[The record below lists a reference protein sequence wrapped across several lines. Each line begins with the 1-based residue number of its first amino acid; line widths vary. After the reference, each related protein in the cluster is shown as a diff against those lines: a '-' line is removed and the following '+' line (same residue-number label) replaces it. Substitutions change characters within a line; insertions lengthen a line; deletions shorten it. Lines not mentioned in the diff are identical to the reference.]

1 MALLATSQIT
11 IVDLNDAVSLQSYL
25 TGNVPKVQ
33 FVTNNG
39 MYTPDY
45 TNSPATITA
54 ELYRLGSSDNLITNN
69 SKYVTKIEWFYKI
82 SPAVEWTKIDTNN
95 ANFTLGG
102 TSPKFHSV
110 SINKNLMTSENPG
123 IAVKCEMTYQEDWM
137 PEAHIQKSEMDF
149 SLTVQG
155 DDGTDAYTALLTN
168 ANHTIICSSEG
179 APEEGEL
186 GEDGRAQSDIIV
198 YKGSKLLTAVSSAAT
213 PKTGQFNYRIVSN
226 DGCYAQIKDYD
237 TFYISG
243 LARKSDLKAQNA
255 TSLNGGKVVIEINC
269 ENVQKLRQE
278 MTISK
283 VFHGADGAD
292 GADGANAQYV
302 IISGESVFKYGA
314 NYSGTPTPSSVTL
327 TRQIFNT
334 SGGKWQYHNGTAWTD
349 FNPAQSGAT
358 ISITHNMANTL
369 FATASN
375 KQMRV
380 RYYINDKIFD
390 EMTLVKLADG
400 AAGTNGADAYTVTLT
415 NESHTVICENNGTP
429 STGELAKAFTD
440 VIVYK
445 GTNAVTNFTIA
456 EGTGKDAPSGC
467 TISIDN
473 TAKRV
478 TVTGLTADSA
488 KATLVITVDSKTF
501 KKVFTII
508 KSKKAINGTSAKVL
522 SISGPMAFTYSDGS
536 ATPSISQI
544 TLTATATNFT
554 PADTEV
560 IWTNAKTGAELGK
573 GKTLNIVHTN
583 TGFVNNVLEV
593 KVHYSQ
599 DTKVFDTHTIIKVF
613 DGKSTVSGYIWGPQ
627 GNIIKNGEMST
638 LPLEAVIFNGSA
650 NVTSSA
656 TFRWVKV
663 SSSEGEVNLANNT
676 NSTIAINAS
685 DIPNLLVV
693 KCYMTY
699 SGTTIQDTIV
709 LEDRMDPIQ
718 ATVFSTAG
726 DTFKNGAG
734 ETHLIARIIRNGEEI
749 DSISVVQSKPSSG
762 GTGEIIYLTTD
773 NKYYK
778 WSGTA
783 WTAIDTPEA
792 GVNAHSKFKYTW
804 YKYNEIG
811 VQVSGWSR
819 NGKII
824 RVQSSEITQKASFVV
839 EVED

>member
-69 SKYVTKIEWFYKI
+69 SRYVTKIEWFYKI
-82 SPAVEWTKIDTNN
+82 SPAVEWTKIGADD
-95 ANFTLGG
+95 ARFTLGG

-110 SINKNLMTSENPG
+110 SINQNLMTSENPG
-123 IAVKCEMTYQEDWM
+123 IAIKCEMTYKEDWM

-179 APEEGEL
+179 APEPGEL
-186 GEDGRAQSDIIV
+186 GEDGRAQSDVLV
-198 YKGSKLLTAVSSAAT
+198 YKGSKLLTAVANTVQPRA
-213 PKTGQFNYRIVSN
+213 GQFHYKILSST
-226 DGCYAQIKDYD
+226 GCSASRKDND
-237 TFYISG
+237 TFYISN
-243 LARKSDLKAQNA
+243 LTTRQKSAGA
-255 TSLNGGKVVIEINC
+255 NGANVTIEINC
-269 ENVQKLRQE
+269 EGIQTLRQE
-278 MTISK
+278 MTITK
-283 VFHGADGAD
+283 VFHGADGTD
-292 GADGANAQYV
+292 GASAQYV
-302 IISGESVFKYGA
+302 IINGESAFKYGP
-314 NYSGTPTPSSVTL
+314 NYSGTPTPSSITL
-327 TRQIFNT
+327 TRQLFNV
-334 SGGKWQYHNGTAWTD
+334 SGGKWQHYNGTAWTD
-349 FNPAQSGAT
+349 FNPAQTGAT
-358 ISITHNMANTL
+358 ITIAHNMANTL
-369 FATASN
+369 FANISN

-380 RYYINDKIFD
+380 RYYVNDKIFD

-400 AAGTNGADAYTVTLT
+400 ANGSNGADAYTVTLT
-415 NESHTVICENNGTP
+415 NESHTVVCENNGTP

-440 VIVYK
+440 VVVYK

-456 EGTGKDAPSGC
+456 AGTGADAPSGC
-467 TISIDN
+467 TLTIDN

-478 TVTGLTADSA
+478 TVASLTADSA
-488 KATLVITVDSKTF
+488 KATLVITVDGKTF
-501 KKVFTII
+501 KKVFTIT
-508 KSKKAINGTSAKVL
+508 KSKKALNGTSAKVL
-522 SISGPMAFTYSDGS
+522 SISGPMAFSYTDGAS
-536 ATPSISQI
+536 TPTVSQI
-544 TLTATATNFT
+544 TLTATCTNFT
-554 PADTEV
+554 GSSTNI

-573 GKTLNIVHTN
+573 GLTLNIVHTN

-593 KVHYSQ
+593 KAHYSG

-638 LPLEAVIFNGSA
+638 LPLEAVVFNGSS

-656 TFRWVKV
+656 KFRWVKV
-663 SSSEGEVNLANNT
+663 SSSEGEVNLPNNT
-676 NSTIAINAS
+676 SSTITINAS

-709 LEDRMDPIQ
+709 LEDRIDPIQ

-726 DTFKNGAG
+726 DTFKNGTG
-734 ETHLIARIIRNGEEI
+734 ETHLVARIIRNGEEI

-762 GTGEIIYLTTD
+762 GTGEIIYLSTD

-778 WSGTA
+778 WSGSA
-783 WTAIDTPEA
+783 WTEIDIPEA
-792 GVNAHSKFKYTW
+792 GVNAHSKFRYTW

-819 NGKII
+819 KGKII
-824 RVQSSEITQKASFVV
+824 RVQSSEVTQKASFVV

>member
-69 SKYVTKIEWFYKI
+69 SRYVTKIEWFYKI
-82 SPAVEWTKIDTNN
+82 SPAVEWTKIETND
-95 ANFTLGG
+95 ARFTLGG

-110 SINKNLMTSENPG
+110 SINQNLMTSENPG
-123 IAVKCEMTYQEDWM
+123 IAIKCEMTYKEDWM

-179 APEEGEL
+179 APEPGEL
-186 GEDGRAQSDIIV
+186 GEDGRAQSDVLV
-198 YKGSKLLTAVSSAAT
+198 YKGSKLLTAVANTVQPRA
-213 PKTGQFNYRIVSN
+213 GQFHYKILSST
-226 DGCYAQIKDYD
+226 GCSATRKDND
-237 TFYISG
+237 TFYISNLTTKKRSTG
-243 LARKSDLKAQNA
+243 N
-255 TSLNGGKVVIEINC
+255 NGASVTIEINC
-269 ENVQKLRQE
+269 EGIQTLRQE
-278 MTISK
+278 MTITK
-283 VFHGADGAD
+283 VFHGADGTD
-292 GADGANAQYV
+292 GASAQYV
-302 IISGESVFKYGA
+302 IINGESAFKYGP
-314 NYSGTPTPSSVTL
+314 NYSGTPSPSSITL
-327 TRQIFNT
+327 TRQLFNV
-334 SGGKWQYHNGTAWTD
+334 SGGKWQHYNGTAWTD
-349 FNPAQSGAT
+349 FNPAQTGQT
-358 ISITHNMANTL
+358 LQLTHNMANTL
-369 FATASN
+369 FANISN

-380 RYYINDKIFD
+380 RYYVNDKIFD

-400 AAGTNGADAYTVTLT
+400 ANGSNGADAYTVTLT
-415 NESHTVICENNGTP
+415 NESHTVVCENNGTP

-440 VIVYK
+440 IVVYK

-456 EGTGKDAPSGC
+456 AGTGADAPSGC
-467 TISIDN
+467 TLTIDN

-478 TVTGLTADSA
+478 TVASLTADSA
-488 KATLVITVDSKTF
+488 KATLVITVDGKTF
-501 KKVFTII
+501 KKVFTIT
-508 KSKKAINGTSAKVL
+508 KSKKALNGTSAKVL
-522 SISGPMAFTYSDGS
+522 SISGPMAFSYADGAS
-536 ATPSISQI
+536 TPSVSQI
-544 TLTATATNFT
+544 TLTATCTNFT
-554 PADTEV
+554 GSSTNI

-573 GKTLNIVHTN
+573 GLTLNIVHTN

-593 KVHYSQ
+593 KAHYSG

-638 LPLEAVIFNGSA
+638 LPLEAVVFNGSS

-663 SSSEGEVNLANNT
+663 SSSEGEVNLPNNT
-676 NSTIAINAS
+676 SSTITINAS

-726 DTFKNGAG
+726 DTFKNGTG
-734 ETHLIARIIRNGEEI
+734 ETHLVARIIRNGEEI

-762 GTGEIIYLTTD
+762 GTGEIIYLSTD

-778 WSGTA
+778 WSGSA
-783 WTAIDTPEA
+783 WTEIDIPEA
-792 GVNAHSKFKYTW
+792 GVNAHSKFRYTW

-824 RVQSSEITQKASFVV
+824 RVQSSEVTQKASFVV

>member
-69 SKYVTKIEWFYKI
+69 SRYVTKIEWFYKI
-82 SPAVEWTKIDTNN
+82 SPAVEWTKIETND
-95 ANFTLGG
+95 ARFTLGG

-110 SINKNLMTSENPG
+110 SINQNLMTSENPG
-123 IAVKCEMTYQEDWM
+123 IAIKCEMTYKEDWM

-179 APEEGEL
+179 APEPGEL
-186 GEDGRAQSDIIV
+186 GEDGRAQSDVLV
-198 YKGSKLLTAVSSAAT
+198 YKGSKLLTAVANTVQPRA
-213 PKTGQFNYRIVSN
+213 GQFHYKILSST
-226 DGCYAQIKDYD
+226 GCSATRKDND
-237 TFYISG
+237 TFYISNLTTKKRSTG
-243 LARKSDLKAQNA
+243 N
-255 TSLNGGKVVIEINC
+255 NGASVTIEINC
-269 ENVQKLRQE
+269 EGIQTLRQE
-278 MTISK
+278 MTITK
-283 VFHGADGAD
+283 VFHGADGTD
-292 GADGANAQYV
+292 GASAQYV
-302 IISGESVFKYGA
+302 IINGESAFKYGP
-314 NYSGTPTPSSVTL
+314 NYSGTPTPSSITL
-327 TRQIFNT
+327 TRQLFNV
-334 SGGKWQYHNGTAWTD
+334 SGGKWQHYNGTAWTD
-349 FNPAQSGAT
+349 FNPAQTGAT
-358 ISITHNMANTL
+358 ITIAHNMANTL
-369 FATASN
+369 FANISN

-380 RYYINDKIFD
+380 RYYVNDKIFD

-400 AAGTNGADAYTVTLT
+400 ANGSNGADAYTVTLT
-415 NESHTVICENNGTP
+415 NESHTVVCENNGTP

-440 VIVYK
+440 VVVYK

-456 EGTGKDAPSGC
+456 AGTGADAPSGC
-467 TISIDN
+467 TLTIDN

-478 TVTGLTADSA
+478 TVASLTADSA
-488 KATLVITVDSKTF
+488 KATLIITVDGKTF
-501 KKVFTII
+501 KKVFTIT
-508 KSKKAINGTSAKVL
+508 KSKKALNGTSAKVL
-522 SISGPMAFTYSDGS
+522 SISGPMAFSYADGAS
-536 ATPSISQI
+536 TPSVSQI
-544 TLTATATNFT
+544 TLTATCTNFT
-554 PADTEV
+554 GSSTNI

-573 GKTLNIVHTN
+573 GLTLNIVHTN

-593 KVHYSQ
+593 KAHYSG

-638 LPLEAVIFNGSA
+638 LPLEAVVFNGSS

-663 SSSEGEVNLANNT
+663 SSSEGEVNLPNNT
-676 NSTIAINAS
+676 NSTITINAS

-726 DTFKNGAG
+726 DTFKNGTG
-734 ETHLIARIIRNGEEI
+734 ETHLVARIIRNGEEI

-762 GTGEIIYLTTD
+762 GTGEIIYLSTD

-778 WSGTA
+778 WSGSA
-783 WTAIDTPEA
+783 WTEIDIPEA
-792 GVNAHSKFKYTW
+792 GVNAHSKFRYTW

-824 RVQSSEITQKASFVV
+824 RVQSSEVTQKASFVV

>member
-69 SKYVTKIEWFYKI
+69 SRYVTKIEWFYKI
-82 SPAVEWTKIDTNN
+82 SPAVEWTKIETND
-95 ANFTLGG
+95 ARFTLGG

-110 SINKNLMTSENPG
+110 SINQNLMTSENPG
-123 IAVKCEMTYQEDWM
+123 IAIKCEMTYKEDWM

-179 APEEGEL
+179 APETGEL
-186 GEDGRAQSDIIV
+186 GEDGRAQSDVLV
-198 YKGSKLLTAVSSAAT
+198 YKGSKLLTAVADTVT
-213 PKTGQFNYRIVSN
+213 PRAGQFHYKIVN
-226 DGCYAQIKDYD
+226 PVGCSATRKDND
-237 TFYISG
+237 TFYISN
-243 LARKSDLKAQNA
+243 LTTRQKSAGA
-255 TSLNGGKVVIEINC
+255 NGASVTIEINC
-269 ENVQKLRQE
+269 EGIQTLRQE
-278 MTISK
+278 MTITK
-283 VFHGADGAD
+283 VFHGADGTD
-292 GADGANAQYV
+292 GASAQYV
-302 IISGESVFKYGA
+302 IINGESAFKYGP
-314 NYSGTPTPSSVTL
+314 NYSGTPSPSSITL
-327 TRQIFNT
+327 TRQLFNV
-334 SGGKWQYHNGTAWTD
+334 SGGKWQHYNGTAWTD
-349 FNPAQSGAT
+349 FNPAQTGQT
-358 ISITHNMANTL
+358 LQLTHNMANTL
-369 FATASN
+369 FANISN

-380 RYYINDKIFD
+380 RYYVNDKIFD

-400 AAGTNGADAYTVTLT
+400 ANGSNGADAYTVTLT
-415 NESHTVICENNGTP
+415 NESHTVVCENNGTP

-440 VIVYK
+440 IVVYK

-456 EGTGKDAPSGC
+456 AGTGADAPSGC
-467 TISIDN
+467 TLTIDN

-478 TVTGLTADSA
+478 TVASLTADSA
-488 KATLVITVDSKTF
+488 KATLVITVDGKTF
-501 KKVFTII
+501 KKVFTIT
-508 KSKKAINGTSAKVL
+508 KSKKALNGTSAKVL
-522 SISGPMAFTYSDGS
+522 SISGPMAFSYTDGAS
-536 ATPSISQI
+536 TPTVSQI
-544 TLTATATNFT
+544 TLTATCTNFT
-554 PADTEV
+554 GSSTNI

-573 GKTLNIVHTN
+573 GLTLNIVHTN

-593 KVHYSQ
+593 KAHYSG

-638 LPLEAVIFNGSA
+638 LPLEAVVFNGSS

-663 SSSEGEVNLANNT
+663 SSSEGEVNLPNNT
-676 NSTIAINAS
+676 SSTITINAS

-726 DTFKNGAG
+726 DTFKNGTG
-734 ETHLIARIIRNGEEI
+734 ETHLVARIIRNGEEI

-762 GTGEIIYLTTD
+762 GTGEIIYLSTD

-778 WSGTA
+778 WSGSA
-783 WTAIDTPEA
+783 WTEIDIPEA
-792 GVNAHSKFKYTW
+792 GVNAHSKFRYTW

-824 RVQSSEITQKASFVV
+824 RVQSSEVTQKASFVV

>member
-69 SKYVTKIEWFYKI
+69 SRYVTKIEWFYKI
-82 SPAVEWTKIDTNN
+82 SPAVEWTKIETND
-95 ANFTLGG
+95 ARFTLGG

-110 SINKNLMTSENPG
+110 SINQNLMTSENPG
-123 IAVKCEMTYQEDWM
+123 IAIKCEMTYKEDWM

-179 APEEGEL
+179 APETGEL
-186 GEDGRAQSDIIV
+186 GEDGRAQSDVLV
-198 YKGSKLLTAVSSAAT
+198 YKGSKLLTAVADTVT
-213 PKTGQFNYRIVSN
+213 PRAGQFHYKIVN
-226 DGCYAQIKDYD
+226 PVGCSATRKDND
-237 TFYISG
+237 TFYISN
-243 LARKSDLKAQNA
+243 LTTRQKSAGA
-255 TSLNGGKVVIEINC
+255 NGASVTIEINC
-269 ENVQKLRQE
+269 EGIQTLRQE
-278 MTISK
+278 MTITK
-283 VFHGADGAD
+283 VFHGADGTD
-292 GADGANAQYV
+292 GASAQYV
-302 IISGESVFKYGA
+302 IINGESAFKYGP
-314 NYSGTPTPSSVTL
+314 NYSGTPTPSSITL
-327 TRQIFNT
+327 TRQLFNV
-334 SGGKWQYHNGTAWTD
+334 SGGKWQHYNGTAWTD
-349 FNPAQSGAT
+349 FNPAQTGAT
-358 ISITHNMANTL
+358 ITIAHNMANTL
-369 FATASN
+369 FANISN

-380 RYYINDKIFD
+380 RYYVNDKIFD

-400 AAGTNGADAYTVTLT
+400 ANGSNGADAYTVTLT
-415 NESHTVICENNGTP
+415 NESHTVVCENNGTP

-440 VIVYK
+440 IVVYK

-456 EGTGKDAPSGC
+456 AGTGADAPSGC
-467 TISIDN
+467 TLTIDN

-478 TVTGLTADSA
+478 TVASLTADSA
-488 KATLVITVDSKTF
+488 KATLVITVDGKTF
-501 KKVFTII
+501 KKVFTIT
-508 KSKKAINGTSAKVL
+508 KSKKALNGTSAKVL
-522 SISGPMAFTYSDGS
+522 SISGPMAFSYTDGAS
-536 ATPSISQI
+536 TPTVSQI
-544 TLTATATNFT
+544 TLTATCTNFT
-554 PADTEV
+554 GSSTNI

-573 GKTLNIVHTN
+573 GLTLNIVHTN

-593 KVHYSQ
+593 KAHYSG

-638 LPLEAVIFNGSA
+638 LPLEAVVFNGSS

-663 SSSEGEVNLANNT
+663 SSSEGEVNLPNNT
-676 NSTIAINAS
+676 SSTITINAS

-726 DTFKNGAG
+726 DTFKNGTG
-734 ETHLIARIIRNGEEI
+734 ETHLVARIIRNGEEI

-762 GTGEIIYLTTD
+762 GTGEIIYLSTD

-778 WSGTA
+778 WSGSA
-783 WTAIDTPEA
+783 WTEIDIPEA
-792 GVNAHSKFKYTW
+792 GVNAHSKFRYTW

-824 RVQSSEITQKASFVV
+824 RVQSSEVTQKASFVV

>member
-39 MYTPDY
+39 MYTPNY
-45 TNSPATITA
+45 TDSPAIITA

-69 SKYVTKIEWFYKI
+69 SRYVTKIEWFYKI
-82 SPAVEWTKIDTNN
+82 SPAVEWTKIETND
-95 ANFTLGG
+95 ARFTLGG

-110 SINKNLMTSENPG
+110 SINQNLMTSENPG
-123 IAVKCEMTYQEDWM
+123 IAIKCEMTYKEDWM
-137 PEAHIQKSEMDF
+137 PEPHIQKSEMDF

-179 APEEGEL
+179 APEPGEL
-186 GEDGRAQSDIIV
+186 GEDGRAQSDVLV
-198 YKGSKLLTAVSSAAT
+198 YKGSKLLTAVANTVQPRAGQFHYKILSSTGCSAA
-213 PKTGQFNYRIVSN
+213 R
-226 DGCYAQIKDYD
+226 KDND
-237 TFYISG
+237 TFYISN
-243 LARKSDLKAQNA
+243 LTTRQKSAGA
-255 TSLNGGKVVIEINC
+255 NGANVTIEINC
-269 ENVQKLRQE
+269 EGIQTLRQE

-283 VFHGADGAD
+283 VFHGADGTN
-292 GADGANAQYV
+292 GTNAQYV
-302 IISGESVFKYGA
+302 IINGESAFKYGP
-314 NYSGTPTPSSVTL
+314 NYSGTPSPSSITL
-327 TRQIFNT
+327 TRQLFNV
-334 SGGKWQYHNGTAWTD
+334 SGGKWQHYNGTAWTD
-349 FNPAQSGAT
+349 FNPAQTGQT
-358 ISITHNMANTL
+358 LQLTHNMANTL
-369 FATASN
+369 FANISN
-375 KQMRV
+375 RQMRV

-400 AAGTNGADAYTVTLT
+400 ANGSNGVDAYTVTLT
-415 NESHTVICENNGTP
+415 NESHTVVCENNGTP

-440 VIVYK
+440 VVVYK

-456 EGTGKDAPSGC
+456 AGTGADAPSGC
-467 TISIDN
+467 TLTIDN

-478 TVTGLTADSA
+478 TVASLTADSA
-488 KATLVITVDSKTF
+488 KATLIITVDGKTF
-501 KKVFTII
+501 KKVFTIT
-508 KSKKAINGTSAKVL
+508 KSKKALNGTSAKVL
-522 SISGPMAFTYSDGS
+522 SISGPMAFSYTDGAS
-536 ATPSISQI
+536 TPTVSQI
-544 TLTATATNFT
+544 TLTATPTNFT
-554 PADTEV
+554 PVDTEIV
-560 IWTNAKTGAELGK
+560 WTNAKTGAELGK
-573 GKTLNIVHTN
+573 GLTLNIVHTN
-583 TGFVNNVLEV
+583 TGFVNNILEV
-593 KVHYSQ
+593 KVHYSK

-638 LPLEAVIFNGSA
+638 LLLEAVVFNGSA
-650 NVTSSA
+650 NITSSA

-663 SSSEGEVNLANNT
+663 SSSEGEVNLPNNT
-676 NSTIAINAS
+676 NSTITINAS

-726 DTFKNGAG
+726 DTFKNGTG

-773 NKYYK
+773 NNYYK
-778 WSGTA
+778 WSGSA
-783 WTAIDTPEA
+783 WTEIPTPEA
-792 GVNAHSKFKYTW
+792 GENAHSKFKYTW

-819 NGKII
+819 NGKVI
-824 RVQSSEITQKASFVV
+824 RVQSSEVTQKASFVV

>member
-54 ELYRLGSSDNLITNN
+54 ELYRLGSSENLITNN
-69 SKYVTKIEWFYKI
+69 SRYVTKIEWFYKI
-82 SPAVEWTKIDTNN
+82 SPAVEWTKIETND
-95 ANFTLGG
+95 ARFTLGG

-110 SINKNLMTSENPG
+110 SINQNLMTSENPG
-123 IAVKCEMTYQEDWM
+123 IAIKCEMTYKEDWM
-137 PEAHIQKSEMDF
+137 PEVHIQKSEMDF

-179 APEEGEL
+179 APETGEL
-186 GEDGRAQSDIIV
+186 GEDGRAQSDVLV
-198 YKGSKLLTAVSSAAT
+198 YKGSKLLTAVADTVTPKVGQFHYKIVNPVGCSAA
-213 PKTGQFNYRIVSN
+213 R
-226 DGCYAQIKDYD
+226 KDND
-237 TFYISG
+237 TFYISN
-243 LARKSDLKAQNA
+243 LTTKKRNA
-255 TSLNGGKVVIEINC
+255 GNNGASVTIEINC
-269 ENVQKLRQE
+269 EGVQTLRQE
-278 MTISK
+278 MTITK
-283 VFHGADGAD
+283 VFHGADGTD
-292 GADGANAQYV
+292 GASAQYV
-302 IISGESVFKYGA
+302 IINGESAFKYGP
-314 NYSGTPTPSSVTL
+314 NYSGTPTPSSITL
-327 TRQIFNT
+327 TRQLFNV
-334 SGGKWQYHNGTAWTD
+334 SGGKWQHHNGTAWTD
-349 FNPAQSGAT
+349 FIPAQTGAT
-358 ISITHNMANTL
+358 ITIAHNMANTL
-369 FATASN
+369 FANISN

-380 RYYINDKIFD
+380 RYYVNDKIFD

-400 AAGTNGADAYTVTLT
+400 ANGSNGADAYTVTLT
-415 NESHTVICENNGTP
+415 NESHTVVCENNGTP
-429 STGELAKAFTD
+429 STGELDKAFTD
-440 VIVYK
+440 VVVYK
-445 GTNAVTNFTIA
+445 GTNTVTNFTIA
-456 EGTGKDAPSGC
+456 KGDGADAPSGC

-478 TVTGLTADSA
+478 KVTGLTADSA
-488 KATLVITVDSKTF
+488 KATLVITVDGKTF
-501 KKVFTII
+501 KKVFTIT
-508 KSKKAINGTSAKVL
+508 KSKKAINGESAKVL
-522 SISGPMAFTYSDGS
+522 TISGPMAFAYKSGS
-536 ATPSISQI
+536 TTPSVSQI
-544 TLTATATNFT
+544 TLTATPTNFE
-554 PADTEV
+554 PLDTEI
-560 IWTNAKTGAELGK
+560 IWTNTKTGAELGK
-573 GKTLNIVHTN
+573 GPTLNVVHTN
-583 TGFVNNVLEV
+583 TGFVNNILEV
-593 KVHYSQ
+593 KAHYSK

-613 DGKSTVSGYIWGPQ
+613 DGKSTVSGYVWGPQ

-638 LPLEAVIFNGSA
+638 LPLEAVVFNGSA

-663 SSSEGEVNLANNT
+663 SSSEGEVDLPNNT
-676 NSTIAINAS
+676 KSTITINAS

-726 DTFKNGAG
+726 DTFKNGSG
-734 ETHLIARIIRNGEEI
+734 ETHLSARIIRNGEEI

-778 WSGTA
+778 WSDTA
-783 WTAIDTPEA
+783 WTVIDTPEA
-792 GVNAHSKFKYTW
+792 GANAHSKFKYTW

-819 NGKII
+819 NGKVI
-824 RVQSSEITQKASFVV
+824 RVQSSEVTQKASFVV

>member
-69 SKYVTKIEWFYKI
+69 SRYVTKIEWFYKI
-82 SPAVEWTKIDTNN
+82 SPAVEWTKIETND
-95 ANFTLGG
+95 ARFTLGG

-110 SINKNLMTSENPG
+110 SINQNLMTSENPG
-123 IAVKCEMTYQEDWM
+123 IAIKCEMTYKEDWM

-179 APEEGEL
+179 APEPGEL
-186 GEDGRAQSDIIV
+186 GEDGRAQSDVLV
-198 YKGSKLLTAVSSAAT
+198 YKGSKLLTAVANTVQPRA
-213 PKTGQFNYRIVSN
+213 GQFHYKILSST
-226 DGCYAQIKDYD
+226 GCSATRKDND
-237 TFYISG
+237 TFYISNLTTKKRSTG
-243 LARKSDLKAQNA
+243 N
-255 TSLNGGKVVIEINC
+255 NGASVTIEINC
-269 ENVQKLRQE
+269 EGIQTLRQE
-278 MTISK
+278 MTITK
-283 VFHGADGAD
+283 VFHGADGTD
-292 GADGANAQYV
+292 GASAQYV
-302 IISGESVFKYGA
+302 IINGESAFKYGP
-314 NYSGTPTPSSVTL
+314 NYSGTPTPSSITL
-327 TRQIFNT
+327 TRQLFNV
-334 SGGKWQYHNGTAWTD
+334 SGGKWQHYNGTAWTD
-349 FNPAQSGAT
+349 FNPAQTGAT
-358 ISITHNMANTL
+358 ITIAHNMANTL
-369 FATASN
+369 FANISN

-380 RYYINDKIFD
+380 RYYVNDKIFD

-400 AAGTNGADAYTVTLT
+400 ANGSNGADAYTVTLT
-415 NESHTVICENNGTP
+415 NESHTVVCENNGTP

-440 VIVYK
+440 IVVYK

-456 EGTGKDAPSGC
+456 AGTGADAPSGC
-467 TISIDN
+467 TLTIDN

-478 TVTGLTADSA
+478 TVASLTADSA
-488 KATLVITVDSKTF
+488 KATLVITVDGKTF
-501 KKVFTII
+501 KKVFTIT
-508 KSKKAINGTSAKVL
+508 KSKKALNGTSAKVL
-522 SISGPMAFTYSDGS
+522 SISGPMAFSYTDGAS
-536 ATPSISQI
+536 TPTVSQI
-544 TLTATATNFT
+544 TLTATCTNFT
-554 PADTEV
+554 GSSTNI

-573 GKTLNIVHTN
+573 GLTLNIVHTN

-593 KVHYSQ
+593 KAHYSG

-638 LPLEAVIFNGSA
+638 LPLEAVVFNGSS

-663 SSSEGEVNLANNT
+663 SSSEGEVNLPNNT
-676 NSTIAINAS
+676 SSTITINAS

-726 DTFKNGAG
+726 DTFKNGTG
-734 ETHLIARIIRNGEEI
+734 ETHLVARIIRNGEEI

-762 GTGEIIYLTTD
+762 GTGEIIYLSTD

-778 WSGTA
+778 WSGSA
-783 WTAIDTPEA
+783 WTEIDIPEA
-792 GVNAHSKFKYTW
+792 GVNAHSKFRYTW

-824 RVQSSEITQKASFVV
+824 RVQSSEVTQKASFVV

>member
-45 TNSPATITA
+45 TNSPATVTA

-69 SKYVTKIEWFYKI
+69 SRYVTKIEWFYKI
-82 SPAVEWTKIDTNN
+82 SPAVEWTKIGTND
-95 ANFTLGG
+95 ARFTLGG

-110 SINKNLMTSENPG
+110 SINQNLMTSENPG
-123 IAVKCEMTYQEDWM
+123 IAIKCEMTYKEDWM
-137 PEAHIQKSEMDF
+137 PEVHIQKSEMDF
-149 SLTVQG
+149 SLTIQG

-179 APEEGEL
+179 APETGEL
-186 GEDGRAQSDIIV
+186 GEDGRAQSDVLV
-198 YKGSKLLTAVSSAAT
+198 YKGSKLLTAVADTVT
-213 PKTGQFNYRIVSN
+213 PKTGQFHYKIVN
-226 DGCYAQIKDYD
+226 PVGCSAARKDND
-237 TFYISG
+237 TFYISNLTTKKRSAG
-243 LARKSDLKAQNA
+243 N
-255 TSLNGGKVVIEINC
+255 NGASVTIEINC
-269 ENVQKLRQE
+269 EGVQTLRQE
-278 MTISK
+278 MTITK
-283 VFHGADGAD
+283 VFHGADGT
-292 GADGANAQYV
+292 DGANAQYV
-302 IISGESVFKYGA
+302 IINGESAFKYGP
-314 NYSGTPTPSSVTL
+314 NYSGTPTPSSITL
-327 TRQIFNT
+327 TRQLFNV
-334 SGGKWQYHNGTAWTD
+334 SGGKWQHHNGTAWTD
-349 FNPAQSGAT
+349 FSPAQTGAT
-358 ISITHNMANTL
+358 IAIAHNMANTL
-369 FATASN
+369 FANISN

-380 RYYINDKIFD
+380 RYYVNDKIFD

-400 AAGTNGADAYTVTLT
+400 ANGSNGADAYTVTLT
-415 NESHTVICENNGTP
+415 NESHTVVCENNGTP

-440 VIVYK
+440 VVVYK
-445 GTNAVTNFTIA
+445 GTSAVTNFTIA
-456 EGTGKDAPSGC
+456 QGTGGDAPSGC

-488 KATLVITVDSKTF
+488 KATLVITVDGKTF
-501 KKVFTII
+501 KKVFTIT
-508 KSKKAINGTSAKVL
+508 KSKKAVNGTSAKVL
-522 SISGPMAFTYSDGS
+522 SISGPMAFSYSDGS
-536 ATPSISQI
+536 TTPSVSQI

-560 IWTNAKTGAELGK
+560 VWTNAKTGAELGK

-613 DGKSTVSGYIWGPQ
+613 DGKSTVSGYVWGPQ

-638 LPLEAVIFNGSA
+638 LPLEAVVFNGSA

-663 SSSEGEVNLANNT
+663 SSSEGEVNLSNNT
-676 NSTIAINAS
+676 KSTITINAS

-726 DTFKNGAG
+726 DTFKNGTG

-783 WTAIDTPEA
+783 WTVIDTPEA
-792 GVNAHSKFKYTW
+792 GANAHSKFKYTW

-824 RVQSSEITQKASFVV
+824 RVQSSEVTQKASFVV

>member
-69 SKYVTKIEWFYKI
+69 SRYVTKIEWFYKI
-82 SPAVEWTKIDTNN
+82 SPAVEWTKIGADD
-95 ANFTLGG
+95 ARFTLGG

-110 SINKNLMTSENPG
+110 SINQNLMTSENPG
-123 IAVKCEMTYQEDWM
+123 IAIKCEMTYKEDWM

-179 APEEGEL
+179 APEPGEL
-186 GEDGRAQSDIIV
+186 GEDGRAQSDVLV
-198 YKGSKLLTAVSSAAT
+198 YKGSKLLTAVANTVQPRA
-213 PKTGQFNYRIVSN
+213 GQFHYKILSST
-226 DGCYAQIKDYD
+226 GCSASRKDND
-237 TFYISG
+237 TFYISN
-243 LARKSDLKAQNA
+243 LTTRQKSAGA
-255 TSLNGGKVVIEINC
+255 NGANVTIEINC
-269 ENVQKLRQE
+269 EGIQTLRQE

-283 VFHGADGAD
+283 VFHGADGTN
-292 GADGANAQYV
+292 GTNAQYV
-302 IISGESVFKYGA
+302 IINGESALKYGP
-314 NYSGTPTPSSVTL
+314 NYSGTPSPSSITL
-327 TRQIFNT
+327 TRQLFNV
-334 SGGKWQYHNGTAWTD
+334 SGGKWQHYNGTAWTD
-349 FNPAQSGAT
+349 FNPAQTGQT
-358 ISITHNMANTL
+358 LQLTHNMANTL
-369 FATASN
+369 FANISN

-400 AAGTNGADAYTVTLT
+400 ANGSNGADAYTVTLT
-415 NESHTVICENNGTP
+415 NESHTVVCENNGTP

-440 VIVYK
+440 VVVYK

-456 EGTGKDAPSGC
+456 AGTGADAPSGC
-467 TISIDN
+467 TLTIDN

-478 TVTGLTADSA
+478 TVASLTADSA
-488 KATLVITVDSKTF
+488 KATLVITVDGKTF
-501 KKVFTII
+501 KKVFTIT
-508 KSKKAINGTSAKVL
+508 KSKKALNGTSAKVL
-522 SISGPMAFTYSDGS
+522 SISGPMAFSYADGAS
-536 ATPSISQI
+536 TPSVSQI
-544 TLTATATNFT
+544 TLTATCTNFT
-554 PADTEV
+554 GSSTNI

-573 GKTLNIVHTN
+573 GLTLNIVHTN

-593 KVHYSQ
+593 KAHYSG

-638 LPLEAVIFNGSA
+638 LPLEAVVFNGSS

-656 TFRWVKV
+656 KFRWVKV
-663 SSSEGEVNLANNT
+663 SSSEGEVNLPNNT
-676 NSTIAINAS
+676 SSTITINAS

-726 DTFKNGAG
+726 DTFKNGTG
-734 ETHLIARIIRNGEEI
+734 ETHLVARIIRNGEEI

-762 GTGEIIYLTTD
+762 GTGEIIYLSTD

-778 WSGTA
+778 WSGSA
-783 WTAIDTPEA
+783 WTEIDIPEA
-792 GVNAHSKFKYTW
+792 GVNAHSKFRYTW

-819 NGKII
+819 KGKII
-824 RVQSSEITQKASFVV
+824 RVQSSEVTQKASFVV

>member
-69 SKYVTKIEWFYKI
+69 SRYVTKIEWFYKI
-82 SPAVEWTKIDTNN
+82 SPAVKWTKIETND
-95 ANFTLGG
+95 ARFTLGG

-110 SINKNLMTSENPG
+110 SINQNLMTSENPG
-123 IAVKCEMTYQEDWM
+123 IAIKCEMTYKEDWM

-179 APEEGEL
+179 APEPGEL
-186 GEDGRAQSDIIV
+186 GEDGRAQSDVLV
-198 YKGSKLLTAVSSAAT
+198 YKGSKLLTAVANTVQPRA
-213 PKTGQFNYRIVSN
+213 GQFHYKILSST
-226 DGCYAQIKDYD
+226 GCSATRKDND
-237 TFYISG
+237 TFYISN
-243 LARKSDLKAQNA
+243 LTTRQKSAGA
-255 TSLNGGKVVIEINC
+255 NGANVTIEINC
-269 ENVQKLRQE
+269 EGIQTLRQE

-283 VFHGADGAD
+283 VFHGADGTN
-292 GADGANAQYV
+292 GTNAQYV
-302 IISGESVFKYGA
+302 IINGESAFKYGP
-314 NYSGTPTPSSVTL
+314 NYSGTPSPSSITL
-327 TRQIFNT
+327 TRQLFNV
-334 SGGKWQYHNGTAWTD
+334 SGGKWQHYNGTAWTD
-349 FNPAQSGAT
+349 FNPAQTGAT
-358 ISITHNMANTL
+358 ITIAHNMANTL
-369 FATASN
+369 FANISN

-380 RYYINDKIFD
+380 RYYVNDKIFD

-400 AAGTNGADAYTVTLT
+400 ANGSNGADAYTVTLT
-415 NESHTVICENNGTP
+415 NESHTVVCENNGTP

-440 VIVYK
+440 VVVYK

-456 EGTGKDAPSGC
+456 AGTGADAPSGC
-467 TISIDN
+467 TLTIDN

-478 TVTGLTADSA
+478 TVASLTADSA
-488 KATLVITVDSKTF
+488 KATLIITVDGKTF
-501 KKVFTII
+501 KKVFTIT
-508 KSKKAINGTSAKVL
+508 KSKKALNGTSAKVL
-522 SISGPMAFTYSDGS
+522 SISGPMAFSYTDGAS
-536 ATPSISQI
+536 TPTVSQI
-544 TLTATATNFT
+544 TLTATCTNFT
-554 PADTEV
+554 GSSTNI

-573 GKTLNIVHTN
+573 GLTLNIVHTN

-593 KVHYSQ
+593 KAHYSG

-638 LPLEAVIFNGSA
+638 LPLEAVVFNGSS

-663 SSSEGEVNLANNT
+663 SSSEGEVNLPNNT
-676 NSTIAINAS
+676 SSTITINAS

-726 DTFKNGAG
+726 DTFKNGTG
-734 ETHLIARIIRNGEEI
+734 ETHLVARIIRNGEEI

-762 GTGEIIYLTTD
+762 GTGEIIYLSTD

-778 WSGTA
+778 WSGSA
-783 WTAIDTPEA
+783 WTEIDIPEA
-792 GVNAHSKFKYTW
+792 GVNAHSKFRYTW

-824 RVQSSEITQKASFVV
+824 RVQSSEVTQKASFVV

>member
-69 SKYVTKIEWFYKI
+69 SRYVTKIEWFYKI
-82 SPAVEWTKIDTNN
+82 SPAVEWTKIETND
-95 ANFTLGG
+95 ARFTLGG

-110 SINKNLMTSENPG
+110 SINQNLMTSENPG
-123 IAVKCEMTYQEDWM
+123 IAIKCEMTYKEDWM

-179 APEEGEL
+179 APEPGEL
-186 GEDGRAQSDIIV
+186 GEDGRAQSDVLV
-198 YKGSKLLTAVSSAAT
+198 YKGSKLLTAVADTVT
-213 PKTGQFNYRIVSN
+213 PRAGQFHYKIVN
-226 DGCYAQIKDYD
+226 PVGCSATRKDND
-237 TFYISG
+237 TFYISN
-243 LARKSDLKAQNA
+243 LTTRQKSAGA
-255 TSLNGGKVVIEINC
+255 NGASVTIEINC
-269 ENVQKLRQE
+269 EGIQTLRQE
-278 MTISK
+278 MTITK
-283 VFHGADGAD
+283 VFHGADGTD
-292 GADGANAQYV
+292 GASAQYV
-302 IISGESVFKYGA
+302 IINGESAFKYGP
-314 NYSGTPTPSSVTL
+314 NYSGTPSPSSITL
-327 TRQIFNT
+327 TRQLFNV
-334 SGGKWQYHNGTAWTD
+334 SGGKWQHYNGTAWTD
-349 FNPAQSGAT
+349 FNPAQTGQT
-358 ISITHNMANTL
+358 LQLTHNMANTL
-369 FATASN
+369 FANISN

-380 RYYINDKIFD
+380 RYYVNDKIFD

-400 AAGTNGADAYTVTLT
+400 ANGSNGADAYTVTLT
-415 NESHTVICENNGTP
+415 NESHTVVCENNGTP

-440 VIVYK
+440 IVVYK

-456 EGTGKDAPSGC
+456 AGTGADAPSGC
-467 TISIDN
+467 TLTIDN

-478 TVTGLTADSA
+478 TVASLTADSA
-488 KATLVITVDSKTF
+488 KATLVITVDGKTF
-501 KKVFTII
+501 KKVFTIT
-508 KSKKAINGTSAKVL
+508 KSKKALNGTSAKVL
-522 SISGPMAFTYSDGS
+522 SISGPMAFSYTDGAS
-536 ATPSISQI
+536 TPTVSQI
-544 TLTATATNFT
+544 TLTATCTNFT
-554 PADTEV
+554 GSSTNI

-573 GKTLNIVHTN
+573 GLTLNIVHTN

-593 KVHYSQ
+593 KAHYSG

-638 LPLEAVIFNGSA
+638 LPLEAVVFNGSS

-663 SSSEGEVNLANNT
+663 SSSEGEVNLPNNT
-676 NSTIAINAS
+676 SSTITINAS

-726 DTFKNGAG
+726 DTFKNGTG
-734 ETHLIARIIRNGEEI
+734 ETHLVARIIRNGEEI

-762 GTGEIIYLTTD
+762 GTGEIIYLSTD

-778 WSGTA
+778 WSGSA
-783 WTAIDTPEA
+783 WTEIDIPEA
-792 GVNAHSKFKYTW
+792 GVNAHSKFRYTW

-824 RVQSSEITQKASFVV
+824 RVQSSEVTQKASFVV

>member
-69 SKYVTKIEWFYKI
+69 SRYVTKIEWFYKI
-82 SPAVEWTKIDTNN
+82 SPAVKWTKIETND
-95 ANFTLGG
+95 ARFTLGG

-110 SINKNLMTSENPG
+110 SINQNLMTSENPG
-123 IAVKCEMTYQEDWM
+123 IAIKCEMTYKEDWM

-179 APEEGEL
+179 APEPGEL
-186 GEDGRAQSDIIV
+186 GEDGRAQSDVLV
-198 YKGSKLLTAVSSAAT
+198 YKGSKLLTAVANTVQPRA
-213 PKTGQFNYRIVSN
+213 GQFHYKILSST
-226 DGCYAQIKDYD
+226 GCSATRKDND
-237 TFYISG
+237 TFYISN
-243 LARKSDLKAQNA
+243 LTTRQKSAGA
-255 TSLNGGKVVIEINC
+255 NGANVTIEINC
-269 ENVQKLRQE
+269 EGIQTLRQE

-283 VFHGADGAD
+283 VFHGADGTN
-292 GADGANAQYV
+292 GTNAQYV
-302 IISGESVFKYGA
+302 IINGESAFKYGP
-314 NYSGTPTPSSVTL
+314 NYSGTPSPSSITL
-327 TRQIFNT
+327 TRQLFNV
-334 SGGKWQYHNGTAWTD
+334 SGGKWQHYNGTAWTD
-349 FNPAQSGAT
+349 FNPAQTGQT
-358 ISITHNMANTL
+358 LQLTHNMANTL
-369 FATASN
+369 FANISN

-380 RYYINDKIFD
+380 RYYVNDKIFD

-400 AAGTNGADAYTVTLT
+400 ANGSNGADAYTVTLT
-415 NESHTVICENNGTP
+415 NESHTVVCENNGTP

-440 VIVYK
+440 IVVYK

-456 EGTGKDAPSGC
+456 AGTGADAPSGC
-467 TISIDN
+467 TLTIDN

-478 TVTGLTADSA
+478 TVASLTADSA
-488 KATLVITVDSKTF
+488 KATLIITVDGKTF
-501 KKVFTII
+501 KKVFTIT
-508 KSKKAINGTSAKVL
+508 KSKKALNGTSAKVL
-522 SISGPMAFTYSDGS
+522 SISGPMAFSYTDGAS
-536 ATPSISQI
+536 TPTVSQI
-544 TLTATATNFT
+544 TLTATCTNFT
-554 PADTEV
+554 GSSTNI

-573 GKTLNIVHTN
+573 GLTLNIVHTN

-593 KVHYSQ
+593 KAHYSG

-638 LPLEAVIFNGSA
+638 LPLEAVVFNGSS

-663 SSSEGEVNLANNT
+663 SSSEGEVNLPNNT
-676 NSTIAINAS
+676 SSTITINAS

-726 DTFKNGAG
+726 DTFKNGTG
-734 ETHLIARIIRNGEEI
+734 ETHLVARIIRNGEEI

-762 GTGEIIYLTTD
+762 GTGEIIYLSTD

-778 WSGTA
+778 WSGSA
-783 WTAIDTPEA
+783 WTEIDIPEA
-792 GVNAHSKFKYTW
+792 GVNAHSKFRYTW

-824 RVQSSEITQKASFVV
+824 RVQSSEVTQKASFVV

>member
-69 SKYVTKIEWFYKI
+69 SRYVTKIEWFYKI
-82 SPAVEWTKIDTNN
+82 SPAVEWTKIGADD
-95 ANFTLGG
+95 ARFTLGG

-110 SINKNLMTSENPG
+110 SINQNLMTSENPG
-123 IAVKCEMTYQEDWM
+123 IAIKCEMTYKEDWM
-137 PEAHIQKSEMDF
+137 PEPHIQKSEMDF

-179 APEEGEL
+179 APEPGEL
-186 GEDGRAQSDIIV
+186 GEDGRAQSDVLV
-198 YKGSKLLTAVSSAAT
+198 YKGSKLLTAVANTVQPRA
-213 PKTGQFNYRIVSN
+213 GQFHYKILSST
-226 DGCYAQIKDYD
+226 GCSASRKDND
-237 TFYISG
+237 TFYISN
-243 LARKSDLKAQNA
+243 LTTRQKSAGA
-255 TSLNGGKVVIEINC
+255 NGANVTIEINC
-269 ENVQKLRQE
+269 EGIQTLRQE
-278 MTISK
+278 MTITK
-283 VFHGADGAD
+283 VFHGADGTD
-292 GADGANAQYV
+292 GASAQYV
-302 IISGESVFKYGA
+302 IINGESAFKYGP
-314 NYSGTPTPSSVTL
+314 NYSGTPTPSSITL
-327 TRQIFNT
+327 TRQLFNV
-334 SGGKWQYHNGTAWTD
+334 SGGKWQHYNGTAWTD
-349 FNPAQSGAT
+349 FNPAQTGAT
-358 ISITHNMANTL
+358 ITIAHNMANTL
-369 FATASN
+369 FANISN

-380 RYYINDKIFD
+380 RYYVNDKIFD

-400 AAGTNGADAYTVTLT
+400 ANGSNGADAYTVTLT
-415 NESHTVICENNGTP
+415 NESHTVVCENNGTP

-440 VIVYK
+440 VVVYK

-456 EGTGKDAPSGC
+456 AGTGADAPSGC
-467 TISIDN
+467 TLTIDN

-478 TVTGLTADSA
+478 TVASLTADSA
-488 KATLVITVDSKTF
+488 KATLVITVDGKTF
-501 KKVFTII
+501 KKVFTIT
-508 KSKKAINGTSAKVL
+508 KSKKALNGTSAKVL
-522 SISGPMAFTYSDGS
+522 SISGPMAFSYADGAS
-536 ATPSISQI
+536 TPTVSQI
-544 TLTATATNFT
+544 TLTATCTNFT
-554 PADTEV
+554 GSSTNI

-573 GKTLNIVHTN
+573 GLTLNIVHTN

-593 KVHYSQ
+593 KAHYSG

-638 LPLEAVIFNGSA
+638 LPLEAVVFNGSS

-663 SSSEGEVNLANNT
+663 SSSEGEVNLPNNT
-676 NSTIAINAS
+676 SSTITINAS

-726 DTFKNGAG
+726 DTFKNGTG
-734 ETHLIARIIRNGEEI
+734 ETHLVARIIRNGEEI

-762 GTGEIIYLTTD
+762 GTGEIIYLSTD

-778 WSGTA
+778 WSGSA
-783 WTAIDTPEA
+783 WTEIDIPEA
-792 GVNAHSKFKYTW
+792 GVNAHSKFRYTW

-819 NGKII
+819 KGKII
-824 RVQSSEITQKASFVV
+824 RVQSSEVTQKASFVV

>member
-69 SKYVTKIEWFYKI
+69 SRYVTKIEWFYKI
-82 SPAVEWTKIDTNN
+82 SPAVKWTKIETND
-95 ANFTLGG
+95 ARFTLGG

-110 SINKNLMTSENPG
+110 SINQNLMTSENPG
-123 IAVKCEMTYQEDWM
+123 IAIKCEMTYKEDWM

-179 APEEGEL
+179 APEPGEL
-186 GEDGRAQSDIIV
+186 GEDGRAQSDVLV
-198 YKGSKLLTAVSSAAT
+198 YKGSKLLTAVANTVQPRA
-213 PKTGQFNYRIVSN
+213 GQFHYKILSST
-226 DGCYAQIKDYD
+226 GCSATRKDND
-237 TFYISG
+237 TFYISNLTTKKRSTG
-243 LARKSDLKAQNA
+243 N
-255 TSLNGGKVVIEINC
+255 NGASVTIEINC
-269 ENVQKLRQE
+269 EGIQTLRQE
-278 MTISK
+278 MTITK
-283 VFHGADGAD
+283 VFHGADGTD
-292 GADGANAQYV
+292 GASAQYV
-302 IISGESVFKYGA
+302 IINGESAFKYGP
-314 NYSGTPTPSSVTL
+314 NYSGTPTPSSITL
-327 TRQIFNT
+327 TRQLFNV
-334 SGGKWQYHNGTAWTD
+334 SGGKWQHYNGTAWTD
-349 FNPAQSGAT
+349 FNPAQTGAT
-358 ISITHNMANTL
+358 ITIAHNMANTL
-369 FATASN
+369 FANISN

-380 RYYINDKIFD
+380 RYYVNDKIFD

-400 AAGTNGADAYTVTLT
+400 ANGSNGADAYTVTLT
-415 NESHTVICENNGTP
+415 NESHTVVCENNGTP

-440 VIVYK
+440 IVVYK

-456 EGTGKDAPSGC
+456 AGTGADAPSGC
-467 TISIDN
+467 TLTIDN

-478 TVTGLTADSA
+478 TVASLTADSA
-488 KATLVITVDSKTF
+488 KATLVITVDGKTF
-501 KKVFTII
+501 KKVFTIT
-508 KSKKAINGTSAKVL
+508 KSKKALNGTSAKVL
-522 SISGPMAFTYSDGS
+522 SISGPMAFSYTDGAS
-536 ATPSISQI
+536 TPTVSQI
-544 TLTATATNFT
+544 TLTATCTNFT
-554 PADTEV
+554 GSSTNI

-573 GKTLNIVHTN
+573 GLTLNIVHTN

-593 KVHYSQ
+593 KAHYSG

-638 LPLEAVIFNGSA
+638 LPLEAVVFNGSS

-663 SSSEGEVNLANNT
+663 SSSEGEVNLPNNT
-676 NSTIAINAS
+676 SSTITINAS

-726 DTFKNGAG
+726 DTFKNGTG
-734 ETHLIARIIRNGEEI
+734 ETHLVARIIRNGEEI

-762 GTGEIIYLTTD
+762 GTGEIIYLSTD

-778 WSGTA
+778 WSGSA
-783 WTAIDTPEA
+783 WTEIDIPEA
-792 GVNAHSKFKYTW
+792 GVNAHSKFRYTW

-824 RVQSSEITQKASFVV
+824 RVQSSEVTQKASFVV

>member
-82 SPAVEWTKIDTNN
+82 SPAVEWTKIETND
-95 ANFTLGG
+95 ARFTLGG

-110 SINKNLMTSENPG
+110 SINQNLMTSENPG
-123 IAVKCEMTYQEDWM
+123 IAIKCEMTYKEDWM

-179 APEEGEL
+179 APETGEL
-186 GEDGRAQSDIIV
+186 GEDGRAQSDVLV
-198 YKGSKLLTAVSSAAT
+198 YKGSKLLTAVADTVTPKAGQFHYKIVNPVGCSAA
-213 PKTGQFNYRIVSN
+213 R
-226 DGCYAQIKDYD
+226 KDND
-237 TFYISG
+237 TFYISNLTTKKRSAG
-243 LARKSDLKAQNA
+243 N
-255 TSLNGGKVVIEINC
+255 NGASVTIEINC
-269 ENVQKLRQE
+269 EGVQTLRQE
-278 MTISK
+278 MTITK
-283 VFHGADGAD
+283 VFHGADGTN
-292 GADGANAQYV
+292 GANAQYV
-302 IISGESVFKYGA
+302 IINGESAFKYGP
-314 NYSGTPTPSSVTL
+314 NYSGTPTPSSITL
-327 TRQIFNT
+327 TRQLFNV
-334 SGGKWQYHNGTAWTD
+334 SGGKWQHHNGTAWTD
-349 FNPAQSGAT
+349 FSPAQTGAT
-358 ISITHNMANTL
+358 ITIAHNMANTL
-369 FATASN
+369 FANISN

-380 RYYINDKIFD
+380 RYYVNDKIFD

-400 AAGTNGADAYTVTLT
+400 ANGSNGADAYTVTLT
-415 NESHTVICENNGTP
+415 NESHTVVCENNGTP

-440 VIVYK
+440 VVVYK
-445 GTNAVTNFTIA
+445 GTGAVTNFTIA
-456 EGTGKDAPSGC
+456 QGTGGDAPSGC

-488 KATLVITVDSKTF
+488 KATLVITVDGKTF
-501 KKVFTII
+501 KKVFTIT
-508 KSKKAINGTSAKVL
+508 KSKKAVNGTSAKVL
-522 SISGPMAFTYSDGS
+522 SISGPMAFSYSDGS
-536 ATPSISQI
+536 TTPSVSQI

-560 IWTNAKTGAELGK
+560 VWTNAKTGAELGK

-613 DGKSTVSGYIWGPQ
+613 DGKSTVSGYVWGPQ

-638 LPLEAVIFNGSA
+638 LPLEAVVFNGSA

-663 SSSEGEVNLANNT
+663 SSSEGEVNLPNNT
-676 NSTIAINAS
+676 KSTITINAS

-726 DTFKNGAG
+726 DTFKNGTG

-783 WTAIDTPEA
+783 WTVIDTPEA
-792 GVNAHSKFKYTW
+792 GANAHSKFKYTW

-819 NGKII
+819 NGKVI
-824 RVQSSEITQKASFVV
+824 RVQSSEVTQKASFVV

>member
-69 SKYVTKIEWFYKI
+69 SRYVTKIEWFYKI
-82 SPAVEWTKIDTNN
+82 SPAVEWTKIETND
-95 ANFTLGG
+95 ARFTLGG

-110 SINKNLMTSENPG
+110 SINQNLMTSENPG
-123 IAVKCEMTYQEDWM
+123 IAIKCEMTYKEDWM

-179 APEEGEL
+179 APEPGEL
-186 GEDGRAQSDIIV
+186 GEDGRAQSDVLV
-198 YKGSKLLTAVSSAAT
+198 YKGSKLLTAVANTVQPRA
-213 PKTGQFNYRIVSN
+213 GQFHYKILSST
-226 DGCYAQIKDYD
+226 GCSATRKDND
-237 TFYISG
+237 TFYISN
-243 LARKSDLKAQNA
+243 LTTRQKSAGA
-255 TSLNGGKVVIEINC
+255 NGANVTIEINC
-269 ENVQKLRQE
+269 EGIQTLRQE

-283 VFHGADGAD
+283 VFHGADGTN
-292 GADGANAQYV
+292 GTNAQYV
-302 IISGESVFKYGA
+302 IINGESAFKYGP
-314 NYSGTPTPSSVTL
+314 NYSGTPTPSSITL
-327 TRQIFNT
+327 TRQLFNV
-334 SGGKWQYHNGTAWTD
+334 SGGKWQHYNGTAWTD
-349 FNPAQSGAT
+349 FNPAQTGAT
-358 ISITHNMANTL
+358 ITIAHNMANTL
-369 FATASN
+369 FANISN

-380 RYYINDKIFD
+380 RYYVNDKIFD

-400 AAGTNGADAYTVTLT
+400 ANGSNGADAYTVTLT
-415 NESHTVICENNGTP
+415 NESHTVVCENNGTP

-440 VIVYK
+440 VVVYK

-456 EGTGKDAPSGC
+456 AGTGADAPSGC
-467 TISIDN
+467 TLTIDN

-478 TVTGLTADSA
+478 TVASLTADSA
-488 KATLVITVDSKTF
+488 KATLIITVDGKTF
-501 KKVFTII
+501 KKVFTIT
-508 KSKKAINGTSAKVL
+508 KSKKALNGTSAKVL
-522 SISGPMAFTYSDGS
+522 SISGPMAFSYTDGAS
-536 ATPSISQI
+536 TPTVSQI
-544 TLTATATNFT
+544 TLTATCTNFT
-554 PADTEV
+554 GSSTNI

-573 GKTLNIVHTN
+573 GLTLNIVHTN

-593 KVHYSQ
+593 KAHYSG

-638 LPLEAVIFNGSA
+638 LPLEAVVFNGSS

-663 SSSEGEVNLANNT
+663 SSSEGEVNLPNNT
-676 NSTIAINAS
+676 SSTITINAS

-726 DTFKNGAG
+726 DTFKNGTG
-734 ETHLIARIIRNGEEI
+734 ETHLVARIIRNGEEI

-762 GTGEIIYLTTD
+762 GTGEIIYLSTD

-778 WSGTA
+778 WSGSA
-783 WTAIDTPEA
+783 WTEIDIPEA
-792 GVNAHSKFKYTW
+792 GVNAHSKFRYTW

-824 RVQSSEITQKASFVV
+824 RVQSSEVTQKASFVV

>member
-69 SKYVTKIEWFYKI
+69 SRYVTKIEWFYKI
-82 SPAVEWTKIDTNN
+82 SPAVEWTKIGTDD
-95 ANFTLGG
+95 ARFTLGG

-110 SINKNLMTSENPG
+110 SINQNLMTSENPG
-123 IAVKCEMTYQEDWM
+123 IAIKCEMTYKEDWM

-179 APEEGEL
+179 APEPGEL
-186 GEDGRAQSDIIV
+186 GEDGRAQSDVLV
-198 YKGSKLLTAVSSAAT
+198 YKGSKLLTAVANTVQPRA
-213 PKTGQFNYRIVSN
+213 GQFHYKILSST
-226 DGCYAQIKDYD
+226 GCSATRKDND
-237 TFYISG
+237 TFYISN
-243 LARKSDLKAQNA
+243 LTTRQKSAGA
-255 TSLNGGKVVIEINC
+255 NGANVTIEINC
-269 ENVQKLRQE
+269 EGIQTLRQE

-283 VFHGADGAD
+283 VFHGADGTN
-292 GADGANAQYV
+292 GTNAQYV
-302 IISGESVFKYGA
+302 IINGESAFKYGP
-314 NYSGTPTPSSVTL
+314 NYSGTPSPSSITL
-327 TRQIFNT
+327 TRQLFNV
-334 SGGKWQYHNGTAWTD
+334 SGGKWQHYNGTAWTD
-349 FNPAQSGAT
+349 FNPAQTGAT
-358 ISITHNMANTL
+358 ITIAHNMANTL
-369 FATASN
+369 FANISN

-380 RYYINDKIFD
+380 RYYVNDKIFD

-400 AAGTNGADAYTVTLT
+400 ANGSNGADAYTVTLT
-415 NESHTVICENNGTP
+415 NESHTVVCENNGTP

-440 VIVYK
+440 VVVYK

-456 EGTGKDAPSGC
+456 AGTGADAPSGC
-467 TISIDN
+467 TLTIDN

-478 TVTGLTADSA
+478 TVASLTADSA
-488 KATLVITVDSKTF
+488 KATLIITVDGKTF
-501 KKVFTII
+501 KKVFTIT
-508 KSKKAINGTSAKVL
+508 KSKKALNGTSAKVL
-522 SISGPMAFTYSDGS
+522 SISGPMAFSYTDGAS
-536 ATPSISQI
+536 TPTVSQI
-544 TLTATATNFT
+544 TLTATCTNFT
-554 PADTEV
+554 GSSTNI

-573 GKTLNIVHTN
+573 GLTLNIVHTN

-593 KVHYSQ
+593 KAHYSG

-638 LPLEAVIFNGSA
+638 LPLEAVVFNGSS

-663 SSSEGEVNLANNT
+663 SSSEGEVNLPNNT
-676 NSTIAINAS
+676 SSTITINAS

-726 DTFKNGAG
+726 DTFKNGTG
-734 ETHLIARIIRNGEEI
+734 ETHLVARIIRNGEEI

-762 GTGEIIYLTTD
+762 GTGEIIYLSTD

-778 WSGTA
+778 WSGSA
-783 WTAIDTPEA
+783 WTEIDIPEA
-792 GVNAHSKFKYTW
+792 GVNAHSKFRYTW

-824 RVQSSEITQKASFVV
+824 RVQSSEVTQKASFVV

>member
-69 SKYVTKIEWFYKI
+69 SRYVTKIEWFYKI
-82 SPAVEWTKIDTNN
+82 SPAVEWTKIETND
-95 ANFTLGG
+95 ARFTLGG

-110 SINKNLMTSENPG
+110 SINQNLMTSENPG
-123 IAVKCEMTYQEDWM
+123 IAIKCEMTYKEDWM

-179 APEEGEL
+179 APEPGEL
-186 GEDGRAQSDIIV
+186 GEDGRAQSDVLV
-198 YKGSKLLTAVSSAAT
+198 YKGSKLLTAVANTVQPRA
-213 PKTGQFNYRIVSN
+213 GQFHYKILSST
-226 DGCYAQIKDYD
+226 GCSATRKDND
-237 TFYISG
+237 TFYISN
-243 LARKSDLKAQNA
+243 LTTRQKSAGA
-255 TSLNGGKVVIEINC
+255 NGANVTIEINC
-269 ENVQKLRQE
+269 EGIQTLRQE

-283 VFHGADGAD
+283 VFHGADGTN
-292 GADGANAQYV
+292 GTNAQYV
-302 IISGESVFKYGA
+302 IINGESAFKYGP
-314 NYSGTPTPSSVTL
+314 NYSGTPSPSSITL
-327 TRQIFNT
+327 TRQLFNV
-334 SGGKWQYHNGTAWTD
+334 SGGKWQHYNGTAWTD
-349 FNPAQSGAT
+349 FNPAQTGAT
-358 ISITHNMANTL
+358 ITIAHNMANTL
-369 FATASN
+369 FANISN

-380 RYYINDKIFD
+380 RYYVNDKIFD

-400 AAGTNGADAYTVTLT
+400 ANGSNGADAYTVTLT
-415 NESHTVICENNGTP
+415 NESHTVVCENNGTP

-440 VIVYK
+440 VVVYK

-456 EGTGKDAPSGC
+456 AGTGADAPSGC
-467 TISIDN
+467 TLTIDN

-478 TVTGLTADSA
+478 TVASLTADSA
-488 KATLVITVDSKTF
+488 KATLIITVDGKTF
-501 KKVFTII
+501 KKVFTIT
-508 KSKKAINGTSAKVL
+508 KSKKALNGTSAKVL
-522 SISGPMAFTYSDGS
+522 SISGPMAFSYTDGAS
-536 ATPSISQI
+536 TPTVSQI
-544 TLTATATNFT
+544 TLTATCTNFT
-554 PADTEV
+554 GSSTNI

-573 GKTLNIVHTN
+573 GLTLNIVHTN

-593 KVHYSQ
+593 KAHYSG

-638 LPLEAVIFNGSA
+638 LPLEAVVFNGSS

-663 SSSEGEVNLANNT
+663 SSSEGEVNLPNNT
-676 NSTIAINAS
+676 SSTITINAS

-726 DTFKNGAG
+726 DTFKNGTG
-734 ETHLIARIIRNGEEI
+734 ETHLVARIIRNGEEI

-762 GTGEIIYLTTD
+762 GTGEIIYLSTD

-778 WSGTA
+778 WSGSA
-783 WTAIDTPEA
+783 WTEIDIPEA
-792 GVNAHSKFKYTW
+792 GVNAHSKFRYTW

-824 RVQSSEITQKASFVV
+824 RVQSSEVTQKASFVV